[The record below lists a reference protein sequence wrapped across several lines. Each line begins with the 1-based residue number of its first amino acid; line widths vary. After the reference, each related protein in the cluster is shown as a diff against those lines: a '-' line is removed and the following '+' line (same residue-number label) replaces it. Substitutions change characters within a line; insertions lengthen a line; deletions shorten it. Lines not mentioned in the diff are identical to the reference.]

1 MSTNVTVSYVS
12 AHVLDASAGVPA
24 AGVDVRLAEGTGTVI
39 GQSVTNADGRVADL
53 GPDRLDPGVYEV
65 TFGSGDYFAGRGVA
79 CFHPSVS
86 VLFRVAADQAHYHIP
101 LLLSPYSY
109 TTYRGS

>member
-1 MSTNVTVSYVS
+1 MSYIS
-12 AHVLDASAGVPA
+12 AHVLDAAAGVPA
-24 AGVDVRLAEGTGTVI
+24 AGVRVRLGEAAGTVI
-39 GQSVTNADGRVADL
+39 AESVTNADGRVPDL
-53 GPDRLDPGVYEV
+53 GPERLDPGVYEV
-65 TFGSGDYFAGRGVA
+65 TFESGEYFTGRGTD

-86 VLFRVAADQAHYHIP
+86 VLFTVAADQAHYHIP

>member
-1 MSTNVTVSYVS
+1 MSHLS

-24 AGVDVRLAEGTGTVI
+24 AGVAVELATAAGEVI
-39 GQSVTNADGRVADL
+39 ASATTNSDGRVGDL
-53 GPDRLDPGVYEV
+53 GPDRLESGDYSV
-65 TFGSGDYFAGRGVA
+65 TFGSGDYFAGRGIA
-79 CFHPSVS
+79 GFYPSVT
-86 VLFRVAADQAHYHIP
+86 VLVTVDAEQPHYHVP